1 MNTNIQDTKENSL
14 SGLSTEDRSL
24 SDKTK
29 IEEISRLEFDTPAD
43 LSLTDKKKIKWK
55 TNSNKPFFE
64 RVGEQYINNPL
75 LGTQYDVSMQ
85 NNFNAIDEHREV
97 KKKNEEYD
105 REWQAK
111 LDEINEEEIDVE
123 ELSEFA
129 DHLEEVSPYFRRYKD
144 SYINMDNKNLK
155 LVKNMYEEYV
165 RQGIKDVYNNPEEN
179 KTDAD
184 VFNEADVFLDGVMRD
199 MAARNQPLIAKYGNA
214 AAGIANSAASS
225 VAGFLGAM
233 SYAIAPWGDDVRSF
247 EELKE
252 SGELPPGVS
261 WGQYYINRIMDN
273 PMSRWGE
280 GVTRTGYWDSDK
292 REEAE
297 ALYGEAA
304 NKFGIL
310 ETFAEQ
316 EKIFDANLIPKAI
329 QSHGFT
335 LATMAIS
342 MGLSSAVGAAAK
354 GARAVSYVNKAKK
367 ATSTVEKIKDARK
380 AIETS
385 RKISNITNRYI
396 IPSVTATG
404 EAAIEGLG
412 TKLNIL
418 KTGEQ
423 MADSIYGGITN
434 DYNEA
439 VSNLAWE
446 LKLEAMSKGYD
457 LSDEDAVMKAKEYYS
472 DIATDIDSKYNEI
485 MNHVEAVA
493 MQQGANVF
501 ILNEA
506 INGVIASTFKAG
518 LQAPSVQK
526 AITKGKTLLSP
537 NPIKVTKD
545 GKVSITK
552 TPIRNIYGY
561 IKEPLGESLE
571 ETLQSL
577 ASGTTEGVAEYS
589 ISEFIKNKYNGDATY
604 VAGDHIADEWTEAM
618 KALKASAISKETA
631 ESALLGAI
639 GSIIGTPS
647 MRRSDYQKAYIDAD
661 GKQRTKFSLGR
672 REGESNF
679 EYFQRISPWRSGLSY
694 SIQEQKDKRNRLKE
708 DVELIEDW
716 LSKKENIDKFNNAS
730 SIVSWYKQ
738 MDEKASEGDEFGFRN
753 TVLGKTI
760 NDVFILDKIKHTE
773 YYKDLVSYMQTLS
786 EAKYNPN
793 DNKIA
798 EAIATIRQDNT
809 ISEDFNNLSDEEVF
823 NRLKENAKK
832 YLDTIES
839 AREESDKIDEL
850 VGYVDTDTKQSLI
863 YEKLLSEGLERRRKT
878 ILSEVTPQLGKVTN
892 STNTTSGFSDEQ
904 RRAYVLQESIKKVKE
919 SNKKLEDTIS
929 TLSSEIQ
936 RLEDKKK
943 SKRGF
948 SQEDVKKL
956 EENKRKLK
964 RAKRTQKETNKEL
977 NKLNVEFSDKNTI
990 LSETEILNLPSDLR
1004 TYILDPKHLEEYSK
1018 EQQDVIKNI
1027 QASLGPS
1034 TFSKVIDLGRIDNSI
1049 RKKNL
1054 NYINILHN
1062 HRDYTK
1068 AVSKA
1073 KEEASRLAVKHDID
1087 RLNNMSEEEYSKY
1100 VEELNTISSKNFYT
1114 QYLYNKYLD
1123 KNNNNYKKYSAQNN
1137 MFLTLSKR
1145 IGTDLKNNVISS
1157 TKARYLSYTLDYI
1170 KERGA
1175 DITDISNS
1183 VFPILSE
1190 QDDAGEFKLL
1200 EYFKSRELQLEEENR
1215 INIPIEIG
1223 SAIENFN
1230 QLVSRVN
1237 SSIKE
1242 ATEIEER
1249 TKENPTPK
1257 EVPASSIVIGNDK
1270 EEVKELSDEEIEEEF
1285 SSLRD
1290 QFHTD
1295 EEESLSVEDNEA
1307 NVNTL
1312 LESFRKELKNLG
1324 MAERGIDNL
1333 VSNLE
1338 GDIST
1343 SKTINS
1349 GIEKFKKKT
1358 LGKYIRIALSRA
1370 QLVISDNKSNTETSN
1385 VSNTQ
1390 TEIGNTSVN
1399 HISSVNL
1406 YNIPENSTLGSF
1418 VKEHNID
1425 VYIRANEQSLT
1436 KENVPIYFAA
1446 IGSVSI
1452 SYKEQ
1457 KEIDGKNY
1465 DEAQDTTI
1473 AILVKDDNGKLVIDG
1488 IHYQPIG
1495 IVPRYTNKSVVG
1507 KSESTKKSLADLR
1520 MSIIRGANDRIV
1532 DKLTKNNAILL
1543 PVEGTLN
1550 NIVKS
1555 NPIPINDSDDS
1566 KFKTAKE
1573 FVSKVGSEKLVSQDG
1588 SDDES
1593 RTFLVVD
1600 TASPGNPK
1608 HTMSVIIKPISET
1621 IGVVKSKV
1629 NVKKVPII
1637 ELIEEANK
1645 TGKTWNLSQAN
1656 SRLTN
1661 FFNNTNNAIRKLL
1674 EYHVSGRHESKEN
1687 SVNNAFNF
1695 ISKDAIYFGNDGAAI
1710 SYNETSKTYT
1720 IEFNTIPGYDIPTL
1734 VIPEE
1739 DLAVL
1744 ANTAEEYKEKAY
1756 YIISNKVALQLLNN
1770 IVFDDEGKKIRYNS
1784 DGYPVAKWQ
1793 VFMSNANIAAEV
1805 ENSPNPDIKPDE
1817 AKKANKDFKN
1827 IYFDDILEIPSR
1839 QSLEF
1844 SINTSTDSST
1854 QIEPISPVVKK
1865 DDGLDI
1871 VRVNGTTV
1879 TVDPE
1884 VGILGDQPKEIEDP
1898 KVSTEDSYEDLLGSL
1913 GANIS
1918 NDVLSLF
1925 GDSNTIDS
1933 DFTTD
1938 EVKENM
1944 NKCNGE

>member
-1 MNTNIQDTKENSL
+1 MSTNIQDTKENSL

-43 LSLTDKKKIKWK
+43 LSLTDRKKINWK
-55 TNSNKPFFE
+55 INSDKPFFE
-64 RVGEQYINNPL
+64 RIGEQYINNPL
-75 LGTQYDVSMQ
+75 SGTQYDVSMQ

-123 ELSEFA
+123 ELSDFA

-144 SYINMDNKNLK
+144 SYINMDNKNLE
-155 LVKNMYEEYV
+155 LVKNMYEEYI
-165 RQGIKDVYNNPEEN
+165 RHGIKDVYSNPEGD

-184 VFNEADVFLDGVMRD
+184 VFNEADIFLDGVMRD
-199 MAARNQPLIAKYGNA
+199 MAAHNQPLIAKYGNA
-214 AAGIANSAASS
+214 AAGIANSAASA

-233 SYAIAPWGDDVRSF
+233 SYAIAPWGDDVKSF

-316 EKIFDANLIPKAI
+316 EKVFDANLIPKAI

-342 MGLSSAVGAAAK
+342 LGLSSAVGAAAK

-367 ATSTVEKIKDARK
+367 ATSTIEKIKDARK

-423 MADSIYGGITN
+423 MADSMYGGITN

-457 LSDEDAVMKAKEYYS
+457 LSDEDAVMRAKEYYS

-493 MQQGANVF
+493 MQQGTNVF

-537 NPIKVTKD
+537 NPIKISKN

-577 ASGTTEGVAEYS
+577 ASGTTEGVAEFS
-589 ISEFIKNKYNGDATY
+589 ISEFIKNKYDGDATY
-604 VAGDHIADEWTEAM
+604 VAGDHVADEWTEAM

-672 REGESNF
+672 REGESSF

-793 DNKIA
+793 DTKIA
-798 EAIATIRQDNT
+798 EAVATIRQDNS

-823 NRLKENAKK
+823 NRLKENARK

-839 AREESDKIDEL
+839 VKEESDKIDEL
-850 VGYVDTDTKQSLI
+850 IGYVDDDTKQSLI
-863 YEKLLSEGLERRRKT
+863 YEKLLSDDLERRRKT

-892 STNTTSGFSDEQ
+892 SINTTSGFSDEQ
-904 RRAYVLQESIKKVKE
+904 RRAYVLQESTKKVKE

-929 TLSSEIQ
+929 TLSSEVK

-943 SKRGF
+943 SRRGF
-948 SQEDVKKL
+948 SQEDAKKL

-964 RAKRTQKETNKEL
+964 RAKNTLKEINKEL

-990 LSETEILNLPSDLR
+990 LSETEILNLPSGLR

-1087 RLNNMSEEEYSKY
+1087 RLNSMSEEEYSKY
-1100 VEELNTISSKNFYT
+1100 VEELNTISTRDYYT
-1114 QYLYNKYLD
+1114 QYLYSKYLD
-1123 KNNNNYKKYSAQNN
+1123 KNNNNYKKYSEQNN

-1145 IGTDLKNNVISS
+1145 VSNDLKNNVISS

-1175 DITDISNS
+1175 DITDISNF

-1200 EYFKSRELQLEEENR
+1200 EYFKSRELQLDEKNR
-1215 INIPIEIG
+1215 VNVPIEIG

-1242 ATEIEER
+1242 ATEIEEK

-1257 EVPASSIVIGNDK
+1257 EVTASSIVIGREGK
-1270 EEVKELSDEEIEEEF
+1270 EEVKEFSDEEIEEEF
-1285 SSLRD
+1285 GYLRD
-1290 QFHTD
+1290 QFHAEDSDYSPTENTD
-1295 EEESLSVEDNEA
+1295 VD
-1307 NVNTL
+1307 VNKLT
-1312 LESFRKELKNLG
+1312 ESFKKELTNLG
-1324 MAERGIDNL
+1324 MAKNTVDKL
-1333 VSNLE
+1333 VSDLE
-1338 GDIST
+1338 SSIAT
-1343 SKTINS
+1343 SKNVTS
-1349 GIEKFKKKT
+1349 GIESFKKKA
-1358 LGKYIRIALSRA
+1358 LGKHIRIALERA
-1370 QLVISDNKSNTETSN
+1370 KLVVGSVEKEHEDSNINSQE
-1385 VSNTQ
+1385 Q
-1390 TEIGNTSVN
+1390 IGNTSVN

-1406 YNIPENSTLGSF
+1406 DNIPENSTLGSF

-1425 VYIRANEQSLT
+1425 AYLRANEQTLT

-1457 KEIDGKNY
+1457 KEKDEENY
-1465 DEAQDTTI
+1465 SEVQDTTI

-1495 IVPRYTNKSVVG
+1495 IVPRTNNRVNKNKS
-1507 KSESTKKSLADLR
+1507 KNTNESLANLR
-1520 MSIIRGANDRIV
+1520 MSIIRGKNDRIV
-1532 DKLTKNNAILL
+1532 DRLTKDNVILL

-1555 NPIPINDSDDS
+1555 NSISIKSRFES
-1566 KFKTAKE
+1566 AAE
-1573 FVSKVGSEKLVSQDG
+1573 FVSKVGTEKLVSQDD

-1621 IGVVKSKV
+1621 MGTKTSKV
-1629 NVKKVPII
+1629 GNVREVPII
-1637 ELIEEANK
+1637 ELIKEAIDKNN
-1645 TGKTWNLSQAN
+1645 TWDLSQAN

-1661 FFNNTNNAIRKLL
+1661 FFKNTNSAIKKLL
-1674 EYHVSGRHESKEN
+1674 EYHISGRQSGKEN
-1687 SVNNAFNF
+1687 STKNAFNF
-1695 ISKDAIYFGNDGAAI
+1695 ISKDSIYFGDVSTTI
-1710 SYNETSKTYT
+1710 SYNESLKQY
-1720 IEFNTIPGYDIPTL
+1720 IINFNTRDSIPDLI
-1734 VIPEE
+1734 ISEQ

-1744 ANTAEEYKEKAY
+1744 ANTTEEAKEKASY
-1756 YIISNKVALQLLNN
+1756 RLSNKVALQLLNN
-1770 IVFDDEGKKIRYNS
+1770 IVFDDNGGIRYNS

-1793 VFMSNANIAAEV
+1793 VFTSNANAAAEV
-1805 ENSPNPDIKPDE
+1805 ENSPNPDIKSDD
-1817 AKKANKDFKN
+1817 AKKANEDFKN
-1827 IYFDDILEIPSR
+1827 IYHDNILEISSR

-1844 SINTSTDSST
+1844 SVTTSTDNSD
-1854 QIEPISPVVKK
+1854 QAEVISPVIKK
-1865 DDGLDI
+1865 DDGLDV

-1898 KVSTEDSYEDLLGSL
+1898 KVSTEDSYEDPLGALGSGTTDNL
-1913 GANIS
+1913 MSLMGFS
-1918 NDVLSLF
+1918 ND
-1925 GDSNTIDS
+1925 IDS
-1933 DFTTD
+1933 DFTPD